1 VDLYLQGPQYTT
13 GPLVLYT
20 SLCTAYKNQHGWASV
35 YPLDIIVATTMG
47 RPRVRPGMPPTLL
60 EARELAIIVGMNT
73 LTRIGTVFGMIF
85 VILEGYARILVS
97 LVQPKERHMS
107 EQRTYSS
114 TPTHAYIPDK
124 EMLQD
129 TRTPMTTDRASR
141 FVSFVLGL
149 VLGTGVTVLLAQLST
164 WLSA

>member
-1 VDLYLQGPQYTT
+1 
-13 GPLVLYT
+13 
-20 SLCTAYKNQHGWASV
+20 
-35 YPLDIIVATTMG
+35 MG
-47 RPRVRPGMPPTLL
+47 RPRVGPGMPPTLL
-60 EARELAIIVGMNT
+60 EARDLAIIVGMNT

-85 VILEGYARILVS
+85 VILEGYSRILVS
-97 LVQPKERHMS
+97 LVQHKERHMS

-114 TPTHAYIPDK
+114 TQTHAYIPDK
-124 EMLQD
+124 DMLQD